1 MFSERLSSKSDA
13 KLVIFIQSSK
23 FSRLKFEI
31 NIKIGS
37 FYANPLST
45 GKCKISDFS
54 FF

>member
-31 NIKIGS
+31 NIKI
-37 FYANPLST
+37 
-45 GKCKISDFS
+45 DFKRHEIQS
-54 FF
+54 